1 MRFRLPPAVRRRD
14 GVSRCVCVC
23 VCAFRPNRLRGYST
37 ARAFV
42 ISFPLLARGYHHP
55 RSLSMLDMYAAE
67 ACLSLFFTEQQHPLP
82 ETKAPRL
89 ICVAAY
95 EDDRAHTFLTRKKK
109 QPQSYIIKLRSR
121 LKSKPKITVCIGN
134 KHKLG
139 ANTTQHKAHDAS
151 QRWGS
156 CGTKWGEC

>member
-1 MRFRLPPAVRRRD
+1 MA
-14 GVSRCVCVC
+14 SHAVCVC

-55 RSLSMLDMYAAE
+55 QSLSMLDMYAAE
-67 ACLSLFFTEQQHPLP
+67 VCLPLFFTEQQHPLP

-95 EDDRAHTFLTRKKK
+95 EDDRAHTFLTRKKTTSK
-109 QPQSYIIKLRSR
+109 LYNHIALAFEIKTKNNR
-121 LKSKPKITVCIGN
+121 LYRK
-134 KHKLG
+134 
-139 ANTTQHKAHDAS
+139 
-151 QRWGS
+151 
-156 CGTKWGEC
+156 